1 MTPFLELHD
10 VGIRMG
16 HFELRLD
23 VAFSAEFT
31 GLFGPSGAGKTTLL
45 EIIAGLR
52 RPERGILTVGG
63 QTLFDA
69 EKKICVPPH
78 QRRIGYVPQD
88 LALFPHLTVRD
99 NLAYGRNAAIEAT
112 SPSFEYVCEILEIG
126 SFLARKPGALSGG
139 EKQRV
144 AFARALLAGPRLL
157 LLDEPLSALDQPLK
171 ERILPFI
178 LRVRD
183 EFRVPTLY
191 VTHSAD
197 EIMAL
202 CQNVAVLCDGKLT
215 ARGSPHDL
223 FVARD
228 TPTYH
233 LSGG

>member
-23 VAFSAEFT
+23 AAFPAEFT

-52 RPERGILTVGG
+52 RPERGILIVGRE
-63 QTLFDA
+63 TLFDA
-69 EKKICVPPH
+69 GKKICVPPH
-78 QRRIGYVPQD
+78 QRRVGYVPQD

-99 NLAYGRNAAIEAT
+99 NLAYGRNAAT
-112 SPSFEYVCEILEIG
+112 DVTPPPFEHVCEILEID
-126 SFLARKPGALSGG
+126 SFLARKPCALSGG

-183 EFRVPTLY
+183 EFRIPTLY

-197 EIMAL
+197 EIVAL
-202 CQNVAVLCDGKLT
+202 CQHVAVLRDGKLT

-223 FVARD
+223 FVAHNIPSYR
-228 TPTYH
+228 
-233 LSGG
+233 LRGG